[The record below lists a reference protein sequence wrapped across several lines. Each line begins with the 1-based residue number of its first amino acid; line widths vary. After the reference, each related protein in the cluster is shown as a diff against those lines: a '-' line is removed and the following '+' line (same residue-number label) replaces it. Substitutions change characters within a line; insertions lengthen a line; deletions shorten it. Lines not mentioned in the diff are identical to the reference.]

1 MCAAKQRDFHAC
13 CVPIQHISL
22 FNEARV
28 AARAARWYAGACTT
42 ELRALAVNDPPLC
55 VPRLDAWYLGTAM
68 RRWAWGSPAWRGYF
82 AVRRAIRRVRAV
94 LS

>member
-1 MCAAKQRDFHAC
+1 M
-13 CVPIQHISL
+13 SL

-94 LS
+94 LG